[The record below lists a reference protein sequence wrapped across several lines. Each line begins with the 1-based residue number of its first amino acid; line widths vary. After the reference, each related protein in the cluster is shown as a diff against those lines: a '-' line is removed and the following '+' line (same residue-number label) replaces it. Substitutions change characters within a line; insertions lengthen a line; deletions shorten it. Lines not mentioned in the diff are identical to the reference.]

1 MKNQQKL
8 FAHLA
13 LLATG
18 LLFGANYWI
27 SKNLTGILPVEALVV
42 FRTLGATIIFW
53 AFSLIYPREKVNK
66 NDLLLLA
73 VAGVIGIAINQLF
86 FFYGLKL
93 SNSVDVS
100 IIHITNP
107 FFVVI
112 LTVVFLK
119 SKISGIKLLG
129 IVTGA
134 IGAVILIANSGRI
147 SFHPE
152 YFKGNLFILINT
164 FAYAVFLV
172 MIKPLLS
179 KYSTITVMKWVYLA
193 GAIVVL
199 PYGYSIVTAV
209 DYQSLTLI
217 PVLSI
222 LYIIIAITFLAYLL
236 SAFALKQLSPP
247 VVSFYVYLQPLSAAF
262 IALLLGK
269 GVLNY
274 YQLLAA
280 IFIFTGVYFV
290 SKK

>member
-1 MKNQQKL
+1 MKNQRKL

-13 LLATG
+13 LVSTG

-27 SKNLTGILPVEALVV
+27 SKNLIGILPVEALVV
-42 FRTLGATIIFW
+42 FRTLGATLIFW
-53 AFSLIYPREKVNK
+53 AFSLISPREKVN
-66 NDLLLLA
+66 NTDLLWMA
-73 VAGVIGIAINQLF
+73 VAGVIGIVINQVF
-86 FFYGLKL
+86 FFQGLKL
-93 SNSVDVS
+93 SNPVDVS

-107 FFVVI
+107 FFVVFLTFLFLKTRVSGLKILGI
-112 LTVVFLK
+112 LT
-119 SKISGIKLLG
+119 
-129 IVTGA
+129 GA
-134 IGAVILIANSGRI
+134 AGAVILIANSGRI

-152 YFKGNLFILINT
+152 YLKGDLFILINT

-179 KYSTITVMKWVYLA
+179 RYSTITLMKWVYLA

-199 PYGYSIVTAV
+199 PYGYSDVIAV

-262 IALLLGK
+262 IALILGK
-269 GVLNY
+269 EVLNY
-274 YQLLAA
+274 YQLFAA
-280 IFIFTGVYFV
+280 ILIFTGVYFV
-290 SKK
+290 SRK